1 MAQKHYIPSQ
11 GDQDYWQSDQT
22 NMNVENWWLRW

>member
-22 NMNVENWWLRW
+22 NMNVEN